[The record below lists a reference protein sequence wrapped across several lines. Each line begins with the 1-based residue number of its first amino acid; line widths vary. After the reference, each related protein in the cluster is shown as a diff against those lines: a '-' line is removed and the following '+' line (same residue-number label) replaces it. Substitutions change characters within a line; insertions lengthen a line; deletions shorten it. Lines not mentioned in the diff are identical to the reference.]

1 MSEHGNAAQAYKFLK
16 IQNRLAFELGRTS
29 SLSEALEFCIDAA
42 LEATGMEFGG
52 VYLVDRNGGIDMLAH
67 RGLSEEVV
75 SAVKH
80 FDKDS
85 PRVGYILEGN
95 PIYFG
100 VGDIPFSQ
108 SIVNNDTFY
117 TSLAVMPFRDK
128 GRVIGCLN
136 VGSKNEA
143 EISDVNRQELEAMG
157 HLIGDLIGRI
167 RTEEEL
173 RKSEEKYR
181 ALIEATNTGYLIL
194 DERGAVLDANQAYL
208 SLIGKKELK
217 EIVGKSVEEWTAGHD
232 RERNVAEVEKCMAVG
247 SVRNLEI
254 DYVDASGRIVPID
267 INANVIDMPEGKRIL
282 SLCRDISE
290 RKKLDD
296 ALRDSEESFR
306 MLFQSVG
313 EGVIIY
319 DRDFRYTYW
328 NPYMENLTGLTA
340 NDVIGKCAFDLFP
353 HLTKYGVD
361 VSMRRV
367 LEGETISAS
376 NMEYTSPI
384 TGKSKRTSGVYHPYR
399 NSKGEIVGVIGIV
412 RDITELWLSEQ
423 ALRASEERFRRLSE
437 NLPDIIVRWIP
448 GYGLDYVNPA
458 LEKILGIKKEDVIG
472 KWGIL
477 MSMVHPEDAHSIKTD
492 LLNLG
497 KRKEEI
503 VRMEC
508 RMIAKSGAIV
518 WIDVL
523 WKAIWNENG
532 NLVALEAIARD
543 VTERKNS
550 EIENSRLQ
558 QQLLHSQKLEAIGAL
573 AGGMAHDFNNILAII
588 SGTTE
593 FLMGKM
599 PSDSPHLSQLAR
611 IKRSTRKA
619 RDLSM
624 KLLTFARKEKLSVR
638 AACANSLVL
647 DVIDMLKGSIS
658 KKIVIKTRLADDLKK
673 ICVDTNQISQAVLNI
688 CINACDAMPDGGE
701 LTIETAMNE
710 ICNVSPGAASGV
722 PGLYCA
728 ISIADTGAGI
738 DPQVKEKMFEPF
750 FTTKDM
756 GKGSG
761 LGLSISHGIIEK
773 HNGFITVESELGKG
787 SVFRIFIPAC
797 EVEEAETAEESREE
811 TRGVAKG
818 SVFVIDDDRDFVQ
831 TMRDVLESEGF
842 SVFFSYSGR
851 EAVKRYDELKNSIDA
866 VLLDIMMP
874 EMDGAETF
882 SALKKI
888 NPSAKIALCS
898 GFSEEGKAS
907 DLMNSGADAFVQK
920 PFIIK
925 EIIDVLSKLIR
936 KG

>member
-290 RKKLDD
+290 RKKLGD

-328 NPYMENLTGLTA
+328 NPYMEKLTGYA
-340 NDVIGKCAFDLFP
+340 PADVIGKCAFDLFP
-353 HLTKYGVD
+353 HLKEQGVD
-361 VSMRRV
+361 AMIRRT
-367 LEGETISAS
+367 LEGETVTAS
-376 NMEYTSPI
+376 HMLYTSPI
-384 TGKSKRTSGVYHPYR
+384 TGITSRTSGIYHPYI
-399 NSKGEIVGVIGIV
+399 NSKGEIVGAIGIV
-412 RDITELWLSEQ
+412 RDITELWTAEQ
-423 ALRASEERFRRLSE
+423 ALRASLERFRRLSE
-437 NLPDIIVRWIP
+437 NFPDIIMRWVP
-448 GYGLDYVNPA
+448 NYGIDYVNPA
-458 LEKILGIKKEDVIG
+458 IEKHVGMKKEEVLG
-472 KWGIL
+472 KFGFL
-477 MSMVHPEDAHSIKTD
+477 MSRTHPDDRNTIAKTFLDVGTKKADPARCECRVFDKSGEILWFD
-492 LLNLG
+492 LLCKPVWDEQG
-497 KRKEEI
+497 KLAA
-503 VRMEC
+503 V
-508 RMIAKSGAIV
+508 
-518 WIDVL
+518 
-523 WKAIWNENG
+523 
-532 NLVALEAIARD
+532 EAIGRD
-543 VTERKNS
+543 ITERKNS

-558 QQLLHSQKLEAIGAL
+558 QQLLHSQKMEAIGAL

-638 AACANSLVL
+638 AAYANSLVL

-658 KKIVIKTRLADDLKK
+658 KKIVIKTQLADDLKK